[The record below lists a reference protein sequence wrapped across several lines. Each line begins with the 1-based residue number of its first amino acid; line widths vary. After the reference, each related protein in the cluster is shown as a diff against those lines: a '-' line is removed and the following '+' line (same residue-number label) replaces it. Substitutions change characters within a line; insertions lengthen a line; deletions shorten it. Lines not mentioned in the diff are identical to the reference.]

1 MKKKKDPIDEQ
12 VDKDPALDTEEAKQE
27 SDEAKVEETKE
38 RKEKPGDPG
47 ESEEKAKAS
56 EEQQEAAEGEKEEP
70 QPVEEDDE
78 DLKTKYLRLA
88 ADFQNYKRRVEK
100 EKNDI
105 YAYANEKLMAELLN
119 VIDNFERALAVESVD
134 TGMKEGMEMIFKQ
147 LIDVLGSCGL
157 EEIPAEGQDFDPNC
171 HHAVQSESSDSHR
184 SGQII
189 KVLQKG
195 YTLNKKVIRPSMV
208 IVAE

>member
-1 MKKKKDPIDEQ
+1 MKKKKDLMDEQ
-12 VDKDPALDTEEAKQE
+12 VQNEQASNT
-27 SDEAKVEETKE
+27 EETKNVE
-38 RKEKPGDPG
+38 EATADEKEKPEETVKAE
-47 ESEEKAKAS
+47 ESAETPT
-56 EEQQEAAEGEKEEP
+56 EEQEVEEDEKEEP
-70 QPVEEDDE
+70 QSEEDK

-105 YAYANEKLMAELLN
+105 YAYANEKLMVELLN
-119 VIDNFERALAVESVD
+119 VIDNFDRALAVESVD

-147 LIDVLGSCGL
+147 LIDVLERCGL
-157 EEIPAEGQDFDPNC
+157 EEIPADGQEFDPNC
-171 HHAVQSESSDSHR
+171 HHAVQTASSDAHC

-189 KVLQKG
+189 RVLQKG

-208 IVAE
+208 IVAD

>member
-27 SDEAKVEETKE
+27 ADETKVEETKE

-171 HHAVQSESSDSHR
+171 QFVAKKE
-184 SGQII
+184 
-189 KVLQKG
+189 KG
-195 YTLNKKVIRPSMV
+195 GFSAGILLLSRIGCGG
-208 IVAE
+208 